1 SQFKDCTVLTIAH
14 RLNTIMDYDKVL
26 VMDAGEI
33 REFDAPEKL
42 LGEKNT
48 IFYGLAAQT
57 KLV

>member
-33 REFDAPEKL
+33 REFDAPRKL
-42 LGEKNT
+42 LEDKNT
-48 IFYGLAAQT
+48 IFYGLAAQA

>member
-14 RLNTIMDYDKVL
+14 RLNTIMNYDKVL

-42 LGEKNT
+42 LEDKNT
-48 IFYGLAAQT
+48 IFYGLAAQA